1 MQWRPPDTTGSLFL
15 PDFRRRASVFRSS
28 TRCRPTPSAVSIFL
42 PKLTMDF
49 FLQNRPNNH
58 KVGRAF
64 CFCKFLHYANQ
75 PVKIS
80 ANLTIFLYHFRQ
92 KKEPAS
98 RFVFRDANGCDSFY
112 GKKATDHSG
121 RRIHLQ
127 HLPCS
132 ISSSPWA
139 NSLRGRW
146 WLTMGAR
153 SSPPIMRPRMS
164 SQFSNIFRPAM
175 PLMEQPR

>member
-1 MQWRPPDTTGSLFL
+1 M
-15 PDFRRRASVFRSS
+15 FRSS

-58 KVGRAF
+58 KVGRTF

-139 NSLRGRW
+139 NSLRGRR